1 MYKINDYV
9 VYKRE
14 VCKVNDITKS
24 KYTDN
29 EVYILAPVDDA
40 SLKIEVPTSNEN
52 IRSII
57 DRKTLDLVVDEIP
70 SIEIIDLPDKQLEIE
85 YKRLMSTDKV
95 EDLVKI
101 IKTAYLNTQEKNNKK
116 RRARDKDVIY
126 FNKAEKCL
134 YNEFSIV
141 LDKSIDETREYIIN
155 CIEA

>member
-14 VCKVNDITKS
+14 VCKIIDITKS

-29 EVYILAPVDDA
+29 EVYILAPVDD
-40 SLKIEVPTSNEN
+40 STLKIEVPTSNEN

-57 DRKTLDLVVDEIP
+57 DRKTLDFVVNEIP
-70 SIEIIDLPDKQLEIE
+70 RIDLPDKQLEIE

-101 IKTAYLNTQEKNNKK
+101 IKTAYLNTQERTNKK